1 MSNDLI
7 SPNAKHRY
15 MRLSRLE
22 GEVPHSSF
30 GCKLNRSG
38 VEVKFETKPPGKE
51 MKLVIAVSEQAPVQ
65 HKIAKAGEVKWNG
78 NM

>member
-15 MRLSRLE
+15 VHLSRLE
-22 GEVPHSSF
+22 GEVSRSSF
-30 GCKLNRSG
+30 ECKLNRSG
-38 VEVKFETKPPGKE
+38 VEVKFETKPPGKK
-51 MKLVIAVSEQAPVQ
+51 MKLVITVGEQAPVQ
-65 HKIAKAGEVKWNG
+65 HKIAKVEEVKWNG